1 MRVDKYLW
9 CVRKFKT
16 RGLSS
21 EAIKK
26 ERVKI
31 NDELVKSS
39 RTIKIKDQ
47 VEILRE
53 GIKFR
58 FLVLDIPKSRLGA
71 KLVDDFIKD
80 ITPNEQLEKAEFI
93 KLMKNFNRK
102 KGEGRPTK
110 KDRRDLDR
118 FSEDPHEAGL

>member
-47 VEILRE
+47 VQNWLMILLK
-53 GIKFR
+53 I
-58 FLVLDIPKSRLGA
+58 LP
-71 KLVDDFIKD
+71 
-80 ITPNEQLEKAEFI
+80 
-93 KLMKNFNRK
+93 LMNNWK
-102 KGEGRPTK
+102 KQSS
-110 KDRRDLDR
+110 LN
-118 FSEDPHEAGL
+118 